1 MLFKR
6 KKAQGLSITVII
18 VAVIALLVLVILAL
32 IFTGGLGKWGVKV
45 AECEN
50 KGGKCGIS
58 CADPT
63 YDTQDFPTAFPEW
76 KCEDTEDG
84 QAQVCCTKIIY

>member
-32 IFTGGLGKWGVKV
+32 IFTGGLGQFGIKV
-45 AECEN
+45 ADCEN
-50 KGGKCGIS
+50 KGGKCGIE
-58 CADPT
+58 CGQAAYGTEDYPT
-63 YDTQDFPTAFPEW
+63 PFPEW
-76 KCEDTEDG
+76 KCPEIEG
-84 QAQVCCTKIIY
+84 QAQVCCTKIIV